1 MRAWLQEW
9 KRRLRPDRARVPVF
23 YDEPYRLPFAR
34 LDAHHGLEP
43 RQVDFTTG
51 YLLEA
56 GIVRATDIHRP
67 RPVSYAQLARVHDA
81 AYLESLEAPET
92 LASIFA
98 VEPSVVPV
106 DTVLDTVRRICG
118 GTLEAARLALCTRRP
133 AVNMAGGFHHAAP
146 DHGGGFCVLNDI
158 AVAITTLRQEGFGG
172 SVAVL
177 DLDAHPSDGTAACLS
192 GDPHVWV
199 GSLSGSDWG
208 LVPGADEVLLA
219 RGCGD
224 AEYLAALEALLER
237 MPRAELAFVIAGGDV
252 LRGDRFG
259 LLGLSLKGAR
269 RRDLAVARALHRVPS
284 VWLPGGGYHA
294 EAWKVF
300 VGSVLVL
307 DERGHEPIQERFDPR
322 GMLARHP
329 SPLKALERQQAW
341 EAITLEDL
349 EGALGY
355 ADPGRPRLLG
365 HYTEQ
370 SLEYA
375 LFRSGVGPSLERLGY
390 GPPRVSV
397 DVSAAGERLQLLGHA
412 HGREHVLMDC
422 VLSRQRVEG
431 ADVLFVDKLLLPQP
445 RAAASPPVEEGEGA
459 REVLEMLRFMA
470 QRLGLRGVFFPPA
483 ESSLPGAPQARC
495 G

>member
-1 MRAWLQEW
+1 MRAWLLDW
-9 KRRLRPDRARVPVF
+9 KKRLRLDKARVPIF
-23 YDEPYRLPFAR
+23 YDEPYRLPFGCLEAQQ
-34 LDAHHGLEP
+34 GLEP

-51 YLLEA
+51 YLVER
-56 GIVRATDIHRP
+56 GIIQAEDIHRP

-81 AYLESLEAPET
+81 AYLEALEEPET

-98 VEPSVVPV
+98 VDPSEVPV

-118 GTLEAARLALCTRRP
+118 GTLEAARWALSTQRP

-158 AVAITTLRQEGFGG
+158 AVAIATLRHEGFDGPVG
-172 SVAVL
+172 VL
-177 DLDAHPSDGTAACLS
+177 DLDAHPADGTAACLE
-192 GDPHVWV
+192 GDAQVWV

-208 LVPGADEVLLA
+208 LVPGADEVLLD

-237 MPRAELAFVIAGGDV
+237 MPRVALAFVIAGGDV

-269 RRDLAVARALHRVPS
+269 RRDAAVARALHRVPS
-284 VWLPGGGYHA
+284 VWVPGGGYHA

-300 VGSVLVL
+300 AGSVLVL
-307 DERGHEPIQERFDPR
+307 NGRGHEPIHGRFDPL
-322 GMLARHP
+322 GMLARHR
-329 SPLKALERQQAW
+329 SPLKALERPQAW

-355 ADPGRPRLLG
+355 THPGSPRLLG
-365 HYTEQ
+365 HYTAQ
-370 SLEYA
+370 SLEYV

-390 GPPRVSV
+390 GQPRVAV

-412 HGREHVLMDC
+412 QGREHVLMDC
-422 VLSRQRVEG
+422 VLRRQRVEG
-431 ADVLFVDKLLLPQP
+431 ADVLCVDKLL
-445 RAAASPPVEEGEGA
+445 SPLVVGGEGA
-459 REVLEMLRFMA
+459 REALEMLRFMA
-470 QRLGLRGVFFPPA
+470 QRLGLRGVSLPPA
-483 ESSLPGAPQARC
+483 ESLPPAGAQARC